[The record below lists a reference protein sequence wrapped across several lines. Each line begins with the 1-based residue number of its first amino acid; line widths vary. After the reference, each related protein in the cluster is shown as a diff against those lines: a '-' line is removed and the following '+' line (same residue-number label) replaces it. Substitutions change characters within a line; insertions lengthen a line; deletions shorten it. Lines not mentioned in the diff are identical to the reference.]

1 MKYTKKWR
9 KVQPRSYRK
18 AILLAQ
24 TSKKSL
30 SERVLIIKK
39 MKCLSKRTLILI
51 QAFLSTLRFYHFPLL
66 GTVGASALV
75 IWMRKIYSA
84 Y

>member
-24 TSKKSL
+24 TSKKS
-30 SERVLIIKK
+30 
-39 MKCLSKRTLILI
+39 LSKRTLILI